1 MAFLQL
7 THHLSSYSS
16 SSSSPFLPFNHQTPP
31 SYREREKPSSVLPIS
46 LLKGTPSSALTKL
59 ETPPVRHAQDNKDR
73 AVAPTAQDKKE
84 QEKKKDDFYLNLG
97 TAVRT
102 LREDL
107 PLLFSRDL
115 NYDIY
120 REDITFMDPLNT
132 FCGIENYK
140 LIFWALRTHG
150 RILFREI
157 SVEVFRIWQPA
168 ENIILIRWNLRGV
181 PRVPWEAKGEFQGT
195 SRYKLDRNGKIYE
208 HKVDNLA
215 FNFPRS
221 LKPATV
227 LDLVS
232 TCPASPNPTF
242 LWGPSEAYTSSWLQ
256 FYRAV
261 RETLDR
267 EGYVTFSEGLVACS

>member
-7 THHLSSYSS
+7 THHLSSYSSS

-84 QEKKKDDFYLNLG
+84 EEKKKDDFYLNLG

-115 NYDIY
+115 NYEIY
-120 REDITFMDPLNT
+120 RFIYHSFFHLMLLLLLLFFRSSCSCGYCSRVYCQSTSIGGPDPSFTPWLWWVPINLLWVGLFHVFEFWLEFDKT
-132 FCGIENYK
+132 KVGIHKWPSNNLSFDME
-140 LIFWALRTHG
+140 
-150 RILFREI
+150 
-157 SVEVFRIWQPA
+157 VES
-168 ENIILIRWNLRGV
+168 RGD
-181 PRVPWEAKGEFQGT
+181 GT
-195 SRYKLDRNGKIYE
+195 
-208 HKVDNLA
+208 
-215 FNFPRS
+215 
-221 LKPATV
+221 
-227 LDLVS
+227 
-232 TCPASPNPTF
+232 
-242 LWGPSEAYTSSWLQ
+242 
-256 FYRAV
+256 
-261 RETLDR
+261 
-267 EGYVTFSEGLVACS
+267 